1 VSAMAAES
9 VFPPPG
15 PRRDAVARA
24 GSALAL
30 VREAHPG
37 DGRVPV
43 GVRVHMH
50 LEFAPDVRPD
60 PRPDRLRTTLLFT
73 DIVGAT
79 RLVAELGDRRWRE
92 LLERHHAVV
101 RRELSRFGGREI
113 DTAGDG
119 FLATVDDPAQAVRC
133 ACAIRDAVRR
143 LGIAIRAG
151 VHTGE
156 CEPMGEKVVG
166 IAVHIGARVA
176 ASAGAGEILVSS
188 AVRDQVVGS
197 EIRFE
202 GRATQV
208 LKGVPGE
215 WRLFAVRRGWPA
227 QSTLRGSSASR
238 RPSPMKLMERT
249 VRKIAV
255 PGKMAQWGAKSRLS
269 LASKRMRPHVG
280 MSGGNPSPRND
291 SDDSAMIAV
300 ATSRVPAT
308 ITGPTA
314 FGRMCRTT

>member
-1 VSAMAAES
+1 MSAMAAES
-9 VFPPPG
+9 VFPPPA
-15 PRRDAVARA
+15 PRRDEVARA

-43 GVRVHMH
+43 GVRVR
-50 LEFAPDVRPD
+50 LRFEFVPDGP
-60 PRPDRLRTTLLFT
+60 PGQRPDRLRTTLLFT

-79 RLVAELGDRRWRE
+79 QLVAELGDRRWRE

-119 FLATVDDPAQAVRC
+119 FLATFDGPAHAVRC
-133 ACAIRDAVRR
+133 ACAIRNGLRR

-176 ASAGAGEILVSS
+176 ASAGPGEILVSS
-188 AVRDQVVGS
+188 SVRHQVAAP

-202 GRATQV
+202 GRPARV
-208 LKGVPGE
+208 LPGIPGE
-215 WRLFAVRRGWPA
+215 WRLFAVKPARRG
-227 QSTLRGSSASR
+227 SAHFAGIEGVAEPVADEVARATAAGDAPGGGR
-238 RPSPMKLMERT
+238 R
-249 VRKIAV
+249 AV
-255 PGKMAQWGAKSRLS
+255 P
-269 LASKRMRPHVG
+269 PF
-280 MSGGNPSPRND
+280 
-291 SDDSAMIAV
+291 
-300 ATSRVPAT
+300 SRVLKTQERAAPSA
-308 ITGPTA
+308 
-314 FGRMCRTT
+314 RS